1 MLSSTQTEI
10 EDRAKRPSTRKS
22 KLMSSFDFVIIGGG
36 IGAGYLA
43 RDIAPTLAAE
53 KKTLLIISSAPP
65 SLTPMER
72 PAVSK
77 GSLNPALTF
86 LRNPT
91 EDDGKKF
98 PFACKGAGGPAMP
111 PSWYE
116 ETEGVSFMGSMTCTG
131 VDFDSKTLTLSSG
144 EPVTYGKL
152 IIATGS
158 RARALDGC
166 GAEGST
172 WDELHSEDIDEQFQL
187 KDKNKWG
194 FGSCHTVR
202 DVGDSAKL
210 VAAMER
216 VEDDDQETCYWPVV
230 VVGGGFIAMEVA
242 ASIASKA
249 EDLHVT
255 VVLSNEH
262 FLGGGRGGKPGVFN
276 KDMSEFYERQMS
288 QRFGVR

>member
-1 MLSSTQTEI
+1 MASY
-10 EDRAKRPSTRKS
+10 
-22 KLMSSFDFVIIGGG
+22 DFVIIGGG
-36 IGAGYLA
+36 VGAGYMAKELA
-43 RDIAPTLAAE
+43 PKLSG
-53 KKTLLIISSAPP
+53 KTLLIVSSAPTP
-65 SLTPMER
+65 PMER

-77 GSLNPALTF
+77 GSLNPALSF
-86 LRNPT
+86 LRNPKE
-91 EDDGKKF
+91 EDGAKF
-98 PFACKGAGGPAMP
+98 PWVCKGSGGDPMP

-116 ETEGVSFMGSMTCTG
+116 EAEGVTLMLSTTCIG
-131 VDFDSKTLTLSSG
+131 VDYVGKTLTLSSG
-144 EPVTYGKL
+144 EPVTFDKL

-158 RARALDGC
+158 RARVLDGC
-166 GAEGST
+166 GGEGST

-187 KDKNKWG
+187 KDKSKWG
-194 FGSCHTVR
+194 FGSCHTIR
-202 DVGDSAKL
+202 DVGDAEKL

-255 VVLSNEH
+255 VVLTNDH
-262 FLGGGRGGKPGVFN
+262 FLGGKEGVFS
-276 KDMSEFYERQMS
+276 KEMSEFYERQMS